1 MSSTFDGLYIARSG
15 VRTSRVNLN
24 IAGQNITNATTEG
37 YTRQRVDQSSIP
49 APYGSLY
56 AQNPGDSYG
65 QGSIA
70 TGINQIRDAFLDSE
84 YRTQNAKAGQSS
96 VEYDALSSL
105 EDIFTYTTTSK
116 SSSSSAVV
124 DVLSNEFSNFI
135 SQLQNLT
142 SGKSGASES
151 AIREEAKLLA
161 TKFNTAAQQLQTVWN
176 QQYTSLNDYGVKQVN
191 DMLKNISQLNGQIK
205 RAEVSGTPALEL
217 RDQRNL
223 MLDKLSQYVG
233 IKVTETP
240 VDNGSGTKVNELTVT
255 LADPD
260 GNSLGYKLIDNDQ
273 YAEFSVSKI
282 PADEKAADGIA
293 STSSYSDVEMHL
305 SGLTTDGN
313 FAAAGEQLAPATY
326 NITLVTGTPPA
337 TTTTTGSIDTSSF
350 SLAAP
355 PTMDELKDAVQ
366 TALNDPPWNGSVTV
380 ANVNGALQFTTA
392 SGGTL
397 SVERE
402 GGLNSEL
409 QSGSFPGYLALL
421 NESGEF
427 DTASGGA
434 TTTTRGIGYYSQLL
448 DTIAANLADAVN
460 AVNSTNDAG
469 DNKPLLTQN
478 GTLTDHITAAN
489 IQLASA
495 WTTGYL
501 TTSKD
506 TANAGDSTNSS
517 YSNIT
522 NMIVAL
528 TTSEHTLRSS
538 KGVDIYTGTIQKAVS
553 NVATTLGQD
562 VNSVNSTDATNST
575 ILNSIDTSR
584 QSNSSV
590 SIDDEAID
598 LVQFNQALTAA
609 SRFMT
614 AVDECLQT
622 IISSMGVA
630 GRG

>member
-49 APYGSLY
+49 SPYGSLY

-70 TGINQIRDAFLDSE
+70 TGIGQIRDSFLDTE

-96 VEYDALSSL
+96 AEYNALSSL
-105 EDIFTYTTTSK
+105 EDIFTYTTTAT

-176 QQYTSLNDYGVKQVN
+176 QQYTDLTDYGVKQVN
-191 DMLKNISQLNGQIK
+191 DMLKNIAQLNGQIK
-205 RAEVSGTPALEL
+205 KAEVSGVPALEL

-240 VDNGSGTKVNELTVT
+240 VENGSGTKVNQLSVT

-260 GNSLGYKLIDNDQ
+260 GNSLGYTLIDDDQ
-273 YAEFSVSKI
+273 YAAFSVSKV
-282 PADEKAADGIA
+282 PVNEKGADGIT
-293 STSSYSDVEMHL
+293 STSSYGDVEMHL
-305 SGLTTDGN
+305 SGLTKDGN
-313 FAAAGEQLAPATY
+313 FTDEEQTAPATY
-326 NITLVTGTPPA
+326 NLTLDEGGT
-337 TTTTTGSIDTSSF
+337 TSSF
-350 SLAAP
+350 SFSLP
-355 PTMDELKDAVQ
+355 QDLKSMDDLKAEAQAQLDAS
-366 TALNDPPWNGSVTV
+366 ALNGKVTV
-380 ANVNGALQFTTA
+380 EVSNGMLKFSAVNPGD
-392 SGGTL
+392 SL
-397 SVERE
+397 SVGRE
-402 GGLNSEL
+402 GGLNDEL

-427 DTASGGA
+427 DTEAGGA
-434 TTTTRGIGYYSQLL
+434 TTTTRGIGYYAQLL
-448 DTIAANLADAVN
+448 DTIAASLADAVN

-469 DNKPLLTQN
+469 DNKPLLTQD
-478 GTLTDHITAAN
+478 GTGTDHITAAN

-506 TANAGDSTNSS
+506 TANPGDSTDSS

-528 TTSEHTLRSS
+528 TTAEHTLRSS
-538 KGVDIYTGTIQKAVS
+538 KGVDIYTGTIQKSVS

-562 VNSVNSTDATNST
+562 VNSVNSTDSTNST
-575 ILNSIDTSR
+575 ILNSIDTNR

-614 AVDECLQT
+614 AVDECLET

>member
-49 APYGSLY
+49 SPYGSLY

-70 TGINQIRDAFLDSE
+70 TGINQIRDAFLDAE

-142 SGKSGASES
+142 SGKSDASES

-176 QQYTSLNDYGVKQVN
+176 QQYTDLTDYGVKQVN
-191 DMLKNISQLNGQIK
+191 DLMKNIAELNGQIK
-205 RAEVSGTPALEL
+205 RAEVSGVPALEL

-223 MLDKLSQYVG
+223 MLDQLSQYVG

-240 VDNGSGTKVNELTVT
+240 VDSGSGTKVNQLSVT

-260 GNSLGYKLIDNDQ
+260 GNSLGYTLINGDQ
-273 YAEFSVSKI
+273 YAAFSVSKV
-282 PADEKAADGIA
+282 PAGEKAADGIA
-293 STSSYSDVEMHL
+293 STSSYDDVEMHL
-305 SGLTTDGN
+305 SGLTKDGN
-313 FAAAGEQLAPATY
+313 FAAAGEQLAPAKYTVTLTDGANTY
-326 NITLVTGTPPA
+326 SDT
-337 TTTTTGSIDTSSF
+337 IDTSSF

-355 PTMDELKDAVQ
+355 PTIDELKDAVQ
-366 TALNDPPWNGSVTV
+366 TALNGLPWNGSVTV
-380 ANVNGALQFTTA
+380 SNVNGALHFTAAT
-392 SGGTL
+392 GTL
-397 SVERE
+397 SVGRE
-402 GGLNSEL
+402 GGLNADL
-409 QSGSFPGYLALL
+409 TTGSFPGYLALL

-460 AVNSTNDAG
+460 TVNSTNDAG
-469 DNKPLLTQN
+469 DNKPLLTQD
-478 GTLTDHITAAN
+478 GTLTGHITAAN

-506 TANAGDSTNSS
+506 TANPGDSTDSS

-528 TTSEHTLRSS
+528 TTAEHTLRSS
-538 KGVDIYTGTIQKAVS
+538 KGVDIYTGTIQKAVA

-562 VNSVNSTDATNST
+562 VNSVNSTDSTNST
-575 ILNSIDTSR
+575 ILSSIDTNR